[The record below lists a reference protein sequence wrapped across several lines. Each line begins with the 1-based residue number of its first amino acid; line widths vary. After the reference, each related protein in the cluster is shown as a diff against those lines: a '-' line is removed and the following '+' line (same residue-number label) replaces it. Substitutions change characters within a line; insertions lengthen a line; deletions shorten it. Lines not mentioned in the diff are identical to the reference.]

1 MRSLNIYE
9 SVLHEHL
16 RLFSPKGY
24 VCFLHQHKIYIH
36 IFINFLSY
44 FVEILSRN
52 AGNSFSQ
59 FFCVHSSLVIHEIV
73 SDGLGDVILALMV
86 EDLVVDL
93 SFGSL
98 ELFIGYEMGVFW
110 VGGGVQA

>member
-1 MRSLNIYE
+1 M
-9 SVLHEHL
+9 
-16 RLFSPKGY
+16 
-24 VCFLHQHKIYIH
+24 CFLHKNIIYIH

-44 FVEILSRN
+44 FVEILSRD

-59 FFCVHSSLVIHEIV
+59 FFCMYSSLVIHKIV

-93 SFGSL
+93 SFSSL
-98 ELFIGYEMGVFW
+98 ELFIGYEIGVFW